1 MFHGGGSTAAK
12 FDSGDFVDLHELE
25 IAVPP
30 RDEESKILLPI
41 PLRFAM
47 GKPGRINKEMR
58 IMPSNLL
65 LRFVVAKRSGLS
77 LQCNAVLK
85 NLVRKTFRADYELN
99 V

>member
-1 MFHGGGSTAAK
+1 MFHRGSATAGK
-12 FDSGDFVDLHELE
+12 FDSEDFVDLHELE
-25 IAVPP
+25 IVVPP